1 MNSLFSK
8 EHTEALIERIQRL
21 TPEHKP
27 QWGNMNVSQMIAH
40 CSSTMEVVRD
50 QKQLKRVFI
59 GYLFGGLLKKQF
71 YNDAPFKKNGPTHP
85 YFIQSDTHE
94 LEAEK
99 KQLIQHLRS
108 FQEGGAAKCTQQ
120 PHAFFGKLTAEQ
132 WAIGMYKHT
141 SHHLEQFG
149 V

>member
-8 EHTEALIERIQRL
+8 EHTEALVERIQQL
-21 TPEHKP
+21 TPEHQA
-27 QWGNMNVSQMIAH
+27 QWGKMNVSQMISH

-59 GYLFGGLLKKQF
+59 GYLLGGLLKKQF
-71 YNDAPFKKNGPTHP
+71 YNDVPFKKNGPTHP
-85 YFIQSDTHE
+85 YFIHTETGE
-94 LEAEK
+94 LEVEK
-99 KQLIQHLRS
+99 ELLIQHLRA
-108 FQEGGAAKCTQQ
+108 FQKDGAAKCTQQ